1 MPCQQN
7 HYFFIQMVALYKDP
21 SGEVVFN
28 TQSVNANPTNTLT
41 QKSNQF
47 GEQSPAYVTGLET
60 RVRELE
66 MKLKQIS
73 EVMHALIISYK
84 LHTVTPIL
92 LQSGGRV
99 FVMINM
105 YIVV

>member
-7 HYFFIQMVALYKDP
+7 HYFFIQIVALYKDP
-21 SGEVVFN
+21 SGEVAFN
-28 TQSVNANPTNTLT
+28 TQSVSANPTNTL
-41 QKSNQF
+41 SRQF